1 MDELIKHHPCN
12 WHLIIT
18 DNYIT
23 VNKNKLDLYEAIKWA
38 KKYCPHYI
46 TNQYHGNHHGNDLID
61 FFFLDQPEARKE
73 MNWFILRW
81 S

>member
-1 MDELIKHHPCN
+1 MIRPLHMVV
-12 WHLIIT
+12 T

-23 VNKNKLDLYEAIKWA
+23 VNKQLVDLWTVVEWTKLN
-38 KKYCPHYI
+38 CPHYI

-61 FFFLDQPEARKE
+61 FFFIDCERGKKE
-73 MNWFILRW
+73 MMWFLLRW